1 MKLVKRRNGF
11 LSIKRVKDSQH
22 LQKYRFWCDGSHIR
36 ILFFTFIWKFCPELI
51 TKGYIYAAVPP
62 LYRIIKGKNSFYIK
76 DDVALAEYRKSHLDE
91 SYELRRFKG
100 LGEQSVEE
108 LEESAMAPA
117 TRTLKQI
124 TMEDATAANR
134 MFNDLMGTAVA
145 PRKVFIE
152 QNAWRAN
159 IDG

>member
-1 MKLVKRRNGF
+1 M
-11 LSIKRVKDSQH
+11 
-22 LQKYRFWCDGSHIR
+22 
-36 ILFFTFIWKFCPELI
+36 
-51 TKGYIYAAVPP
+51 
-62 LYRIIKGKNSFYIK
+62 
-76 DDVALAEYRKSHLDE
+76 ALAEYRKSHLDE